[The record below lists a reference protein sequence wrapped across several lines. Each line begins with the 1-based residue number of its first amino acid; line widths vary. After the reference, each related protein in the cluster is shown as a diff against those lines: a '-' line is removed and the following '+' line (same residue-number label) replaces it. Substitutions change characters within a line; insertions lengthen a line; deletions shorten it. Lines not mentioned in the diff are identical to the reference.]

1 MAAALWLMG
10 LLLLLGFSVAVRM
23 LLIARRQAA
32 APVVD
37 PKPSPLSQAVQQLVE
52 AAGGIYLALIMLVSF
67 LQLDVPEK
75 VFLLG
80 VGIDP
85 LALFSL
91 VVASL
96 QPLVAA
102 FTGGMMSH

>member
-1 MAAALWLMG
+1 MVVLAWLISM
-10 LLLLLGFSVAVRM
+10 LVLTWFSVLMRVR
-23 LLIARRQAA
+23 LIEQRQST
-32 APVVD
+32 APVID

-67 LQLDVPEK
+67 LQLNVPEK

-80 VGIDP
+80 VGVDP

-91 VVASL
+91 LVASL
-96 QPLVAA
+96 QPLLTAVAEK
-102 FTGGMMSH
+102 FIWQ

>member
-1 MAAALWLMG
+1 MAVLLWLMG
-10 LLLLLGFSVAVRM
+10 LLVLLGFSVAVRIS
-23 LLIARRQAA
+23 LIERRQSA
-32 APVVD
+32 APVID

-52 AAGGIYLALIMLVSF
+52 AAGGIYLALVMLVSF

-75 VFLLG
+75 VFFLG

-102 FTGGMMSH
+102 VTGGMAQH